1 MPETVNWNGASGRA
15 YVYLIYRLP
24 HPFNTGQNG
33 NYIYTKV
40 VNNVWV
46 PIYIGQGDL
55 GDRVNIDNHHR
66 SYCLKEKGT
75 THVHAHLNEN
85 EANRTAEERDL
96 LAGHPEAF
104 EPKGCNQKL

>member
-1 MPETVNWNGASGRA
+1 MAESVNWNGASGRQYA
-15 YVYLIYRLP
+15 YYIYRLP
-24 HPFNTGQNG
+24 CSLSTGQNG

-55 GDRVNIDNHHR
+55 GDRTNIDNHHR
-66 SYCLKEKGT
+66 SSCLKQKGA
-75 THVHAHLNEN
+75 THIHAHKNEN
-85 EANRTAEERDL
+85 EANRTAEEQDL

-104 EPKGCNQKL
+104 EPSGCNKKL